1 MREQVLLARIR
12 VPALPAHVRRV
23 TGVSSLVAAEVRR
36 RLERLVTRVA
46 LVGPLPRVAPPVRHQ
61 VVLGSKRLA
70 TEVAGEWPLPTVRH
84 LVPGD
89 VARVVAR
96 EGAVAAEEPAL
107 PCLVQLRVLLEGLPR
122 GKEVVA
128 LLAAEAPAVVRGRR
142 CAIRLGWGRE
152 AHVLIWSAATNR
164 HSEGR
169 LTHTGTK
176 SLSSHFFIFF
186 SYIFFKLNLFKFLR
200 PEY

>member
-1 MREQVLLARIR
+1 MRDAVRKQVLFARIR

-23 TGVSSLVAAEVRR
+23 TGVSPLVAAEVRR
-36 RLERLVTRVA
+36 RLERLVARVA
-46 LVGPLPRVAPPVRHQ
+46 LIGPLPRVAPPVRHQ

-70 TEVAGEWPLPTVRH
+70 TEVAGEWPLAPVRH

-107 PCLVQLRVLLEGLPR
+107 PRLVQLCVLLEGLPR
-122 GKEVVA
+122 REEVIA
-128 LLAAEAPAVVRGRR
+128 LLAAEAAAVVHGRQ
-142 CAIRLGWGRE
+142 CAIRLSCGRE

-164 HSEGR
+164 HSEGQ
-169 LTHTGTK
+169 LAHTDT
-176 SLSSHFFIFF
+176 LS
-186 SYIFFKLNLFKFLR
+186 
-200 PEY
+200 